1 MTENEVVR
9 WHHQLNGYE
18 FEQILGN
25 SEGQG
30 ILVFCCPWGFKEL
43 DMTEE
48 LNNNKSTYMDAMPVG
63 VVLNFLHS
71 PKF

>member
-1 MTENEVVR
+1 M
-9 WHHQLNGYE
+9 NGISNLMDMK
-18 FEQILGN
+18 FEQAPAD

-30 ILVFCCPWGFKEL
+30 SLACFSPWGCKEL

>member
-1 MTENEVVR
+1 ML
-9 WHHQLNGYE
+9 H
-18 FEQILGN
+18 
-25 SEGQG
+25 S
-30 ILVFCCPWGFKEL
+30 WGLEEL